1 MTADHDDLAAL
12 RRRAIVARG
21 VGREKL
27 SDLLRWHRIPG
38 GLRYLRRYGLLVL
51 LRRLFPQLRLYS
63 SWVKAYDTLTLED
76 NAAIRQHIER
86 LPSRP
91 LISVL
96 LPVVTDDRALLARA
110 IAGVAAQLYPDWEL

>member
-1 MTADHDDLAAL
+1 MTAEHDDVAAA
-12 RRRAIVARG
+12 RRRAIVARD

-51 LRRLFPQLRLYS
+51 LRRLFQQLRFYS
-63 SWVKAYDTLTLED
+63 AWVKAYDTLTPED
-76 NAAIRQHIER
+76 KAAIRHHIER

-91 LISVL
+91 TISIVM
-96 LPVVTDDRALLARA
+96 PVAASDRAFLTRA
-110 IAGVAAQLYPDWEL
+110 I